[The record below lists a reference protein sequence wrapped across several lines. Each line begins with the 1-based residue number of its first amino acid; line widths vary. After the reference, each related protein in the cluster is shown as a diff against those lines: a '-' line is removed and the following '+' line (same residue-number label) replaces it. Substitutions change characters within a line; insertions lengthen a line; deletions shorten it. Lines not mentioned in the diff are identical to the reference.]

1 MSRRGAD
8 TAQARAQRRRIAG
21 RVSATTNRFWRTIPA
36 YDLLD
41 DGAVDAI
48 HATSLRILEKIGID
62 FREPQ
67 ALEDWRNAGAIV
79 DGQRVR
85 IPSSLLMALVG
96 QAPAEYVQ
104 HARNPER
111 SVRIGGPHMAFA
123 PIYGSPYVRDL
134 TGERRYARLE
144 DFENFVRLAHMTPAL
159 NMSGG
164 TVCEPTDVPVPKRHL
179 DMLYAHIRLTDKPF
193 MGSVTSETRAQ
204 DCVDMCRIVFGD
216 EFINHNTVMTSLI
229 NCNSPLVWDAS
240 MITVMRVYAANNQ
253 ACLISPFIMQGAN
266 TPTTTAG
273 AMAQLNAEGLAGVAY
288 TQLVRPGAPVV
299 YGATLSTVSMQSGA
313 PMYGTT
319 ETQLLMFA
327 TAQLARRYRIP
338 MRTGGMRNGAK
349 NCDAQSAFES
359 IQTMLPAMLA
369 GGNLFLHSAGWLE
382 SGLSACFAK
391 FMMDVDQ
398 LTILQRMMGGLEIS
412 EDSLAFDAIAGVGPG
427 GHFFGSEHT
436 LRHYEDAFY
445 VPETPDNNTYE
456 QWLEDGGKDMR
467 DRALDLAKR
476 KLQEYEQPPL
486 DPEID
491 ARLASF
497 IAQRKAELP
506 DDVR

>member
-21 RVSATTNRFWRTIPA
+21 RVPAGTDRFLRKVPA
-36 YDLLD
+36 YDMV
-41 DGAVDAI
+41 DGAMVDAI
-48 HATSLRILEKIGID
+48 HAASLRIVEEIGID
-62 FREPQ
+62 FREAQ
-67 ALEDWRNAGAIV
+67 ALEEWRAAGARI

-85 IPSSLLMALVG
+85 IPGALLMDLVA

-104 HARNPER
+104 HARNPAR
-111 SVRIGGPHMAFA
+111 SIRIGGRHMAFA
-123 PIYGSPYVRDL
+123 PVYGSPYVRDL
-134 TGERRYARLE
+134 EGERRYARLE
-144 DFENFVRLAHMTPAL
+144 DFHNFVRLAQVSAAL

-164 TVCEPTDVPVPKRHL
+164 TLCEPTDVPVPKRHL
-179 DMLYAHIRLTDKPF
+179 DMLLAHMRFADKPF
-193 MGSVTSETRAQ
+193 MGAVTAESRAR
-204 DCVDMCRIVFGD
+204 DSVDMCGILFGD
-216 EFINHNTVMTSLI
+216 EFVRHNTVMTSLI

-266 TPTTTAG
+266 TPTTAAG

-319 ETQLLMFA
+319 ETQLLMFL

-338 MRTGGMRNGAK
+338 MRTGGMRNGSK
-349 NCDAQSAFES
+349 CCDGQAAFES
-359 IQTMLPAMLA
+359 VQTMLPAMLA

-398 LTILQRMMGGLEIS
+398 LTILQRMMGGVEVT
-412 EDSLAFDAIAGVGPG
+412 EDSLAFDAIASVGPG

-436 LRHYEDAFY
+436 LRHYENAFF

-456 QWLEDGGKDMR
+456 QWIEEGGKDMR
-467 DRALDLAKR
+467 DRARALAAR
-476 KLQEYEQPPL
+476 KLQDYEQPPL
-486 DPEID
+486 DPEIE
-491 ARLASF
+491 ARLLAF
-497 IAQRKAELP
+497 VAKRKAELP